1 MQANLLSSTYFG
13 PIDYFANI
21 FQADEIKIE
30 TEENYQK
37 QSYRNRCSI
46 YGANGKLDLN
56 VPVTHNKVIG
66 KRLMTKDALIANEFD
81 WQKLHWKS
89 IESAYRTSPYFEFYE
104 DELRPLFE
112 KKHKF
117 LLDLNF
123 ETLDI
128 IKDLLQEDWNLSKTD
143 EYQMSPSGV
152 IDLRKEFSPKI
163 ETKVIIPEYTQ
174 VFSDKYGFIPNLSI
188 LDIMFMEG
196 PNTETYLRSIN
207 LANNA

>member
-1 MQANLLSSTYFG
+1 MKTKLLSSTYFG

-21 FQADEIKIE
+21 FQGEEIKIE

-56 VPVTHNKVIG
+56 VPVTHNKTVG
-66 KRLMTKDALIANEFD
+66 KRLKTKDALIANEFD

-104 DELRPLFE
+104 DDLRPLFE

-123 ETLDI
+123 EVLETLQ
-128 IKDLLQEDWNLSKTD
+128 DLLQEEWNISKTK
-143 EYQMSPSGV
+143 EYEMSPEGV
-152 IDLRKEFSPKI
+152 LDLRKEFSPKV
-163 ETKVIIPEYTQ
+163 ETKIIIPEYTQ
-174 VFSDKYGFIPNLSI
+174 VFSDKYGFISNLSI
-188 LDIMFMEG
+188 FDLIFMEG
-196 PNTETYLRSIN
+196 TNAEAYLRGMK
-207 LANNA
+207 L

>member
-1 MQANLLSSTYFG
+1 MQVKLLSSTYFG

-21 FQADEIKIE
+21 FQADEIQIE
-30 TEENYQK
+30 VEENYQK

-56 VPVTHNKVIG
+56 VPITHNKIEG
-66 KRLMTKDALIANEFD
+66 KRLMTKDAQIANEFN

-104 DELRPLFE
+104 DDLKPLFE

-123 ETLDI
+123 EILETLQ
-128 IKDLLQEDWNLSKTD
+128 DLLQEEWNISKTK
-143 EYQMSPSGV
+143 EYEISPPKD
-152 IDLRKEFSPKI
+152 ILDLRKEFSPKV
-163 ETKVIIPEYTQ
+163 ESKIITPEYTQ
-174 VFSDKYGFIPNLSI
+174 VFSNKYGFIPNLSI
-188 LDIMFMEG
+188 LDLIFMEG
-196 PNTETYLRSIN
+196 TNAEAYLRSIKI
-207 LANNA
+207 

>member
-1 MQANLLSSTYFG
+1 MKTKLLSSTYFG
-13 PIDYFANI
+13 PIDYFANV
-21 FQADEIKIE
+21 FQAEEIRIE
-30 TEENYQK
+30 SEENYQK

-56 VPVTHNKVIG
+56 VPVTHNKTIG

-104 DELRPLFE
+104 DDLRPLFE

-123 ETLDI
+123 EVLDI
-128 IKDLLQEDWNLSKTD
+128 LQELLQEEWNISKTK
-143 EYQMSPSGV
+143 EYEMSPEGV
-152 IDLRKEFSPKI
+152 LDLRKEFSPKI
-163 ETKVIIPEYTQ
+163 ETKIIIPEYTQ
-174 VFSDKYGFIPNLSI
+174 VFSDKYGFIANLSI
-188 LDIMFMEG
+188 LDLIFMEG
-196 PNTETYLRSIN
+196 PNAEGYLRG
-207 LANNA
+207 LKL